1 MVCLRKSL
9 VWSEICLDSGG
20 KNHGLCMTMGTCK
33 SGKNKIN
40 MSDLKAEF
48 ENMNFSD
55 VSTYLNSGNVMF
67 SSDNDNIAELKSKIE
82 EMITEKFGLVI
93 PVYIIES
100 KCLKNI
106 ISNAPAWW
114 GTGDKDKYDNLVFIL
129 SSESPEEICDLI
141 GQPSKELETIQVY
154 EDVIFW
160 TFDRKLY
167 QKCNWWKKTASAG
180 IAEKLTIRTA
190 NTVRKMCK

>member
-1 MVCLRKSL
+1 MVFKKTFILHFTGGQMNRYIAFLRG
-9 VWSEICLDSGG
+9 I
-20 KNHGLCMTMGTCK
+20 NI

-55 VSTYLNSGNVMF
+55 VSTYLNSGNVML

-82 EMITEKFGLVI
+82 EMITERFGLVL

-100 KCLKNI
+100 KHLKNI

-141 GQPSKELETIQVY
+141 GQPSKELETIQAY